1 MPAQV
6 HGAGRSVQTGIDRQ
20 DIACTRPIPELEF
33 GSSAGRIETP
43 VNTVAALPVSSAA
56 AALADADATF
66 LAAVGR
72 RVRERRAQRGITR
85 KALARIA
92 DVSERYLGQ
101 LETGEGNIS
110 ILLLRRI
117 ALALDVALAELLA
130 ATETEAELGRI
141 GSLLARLPAHRRAE
155 LVDRIAN
162 ELDESHAEKLHRI
175 ALIGLRGAGKTTLGR
190 ALARSLGV
198 PFIELNT
205 EVERE
210 TGMPASEVFDLYG
223 QAGYRRI
230 ERRCLERLIDQH
242 QRVVLSLGG
251 GAVSDDETFD
261 LLLRR
266 CRTVWLKASPEEH
279 MARVL
284 AQGDLRPMAGHAD
297 AMDDLKRILAVRD
310 PLYRKAEVVVD
321 TSGQSVEQSLQC
333 LRRAVS
339 A

>member
-1 MPAQV
+1 MAV
-6 HGAGRSVQTGIDRQ
+6 
-20 DIACTRPIPELEF
+20 
-33 GSSAGRIETP
+33 
-43 VNTVAALPVSSAA
+43 LPMNDAPD
-56 AALADADATF
+56 ALADADAAF
-66 LAAVGR
+66 LATVGR
-72 RVRERRAQRGITR
+72 RVRERRAQRGVTR
-85 KALARIA
+85 KTLARIA

-117 ALALDVALAELLA
+117 ALALEVPLPELLA
-130 ATETEAELGRI
+130 STEAEADLGRL
-141 GSLLARLPAHRRAE
+141 GSLLARVPAHRRAE
-155 LVDRIAN
+155 VVARIAA
-162 ELDESHAEKLHRI
+162 ELDDSHVEKQHRI
-175 ALIGLRGAGKTTLGR
+175 ALIGLRGAGKSTLGR
-190 ALARSLGV
+190 ALAQSLGV
-198 PFIELNT
+198 PFVELNS

-210 TGMPASEVFDLYG
+210 TGLPASEVFDLYG
-223 QAGYRRI
+223 RAGYRRI

-242 QRVVLSLGG
+242 ERAVLSLGG

-284 AQGDLRPMAGHAD
+284 AQGDLRPMVGHAD

-310 PLYRKAEVVVD
+310 PLYRKADVVVD
-321 TSGQSVEQSLQC
+321 TAGQSVEQSLQC

>member
-1 MPAQV
+1 MNP
-6 HGAGRSVQTGIDRQ
+6 
-20 DIACTRPIPELEF
+20 
-33 GSSAGRIETP
+33 
-43 VNTVAALPVSSAA
+43 A
-56 AALADADATF
+56 AALQEAPELAPLAHGDAAF
-66 LAAVGR
+66 LAAIGR
-72 RVRERRAQRGITR
+72 RVRERRGQRGYTR
-85 KALARIA
+85 KALAAAA

-117 ALALDVALAELLA
+117 AIALEISLPELLVS
-130 ATETEAELGRI
+130 TPAERALGRL
-141 GSLLARLPAHRRAE
+141 GALLESIPPQRRAE
-155 LVDRIAN
+155 VVDRIAA
-162 ELDESHAEKLHRI
+162 ELDQNRAEKQHRI
-175 ALIGLRGAGKTTLGR
+175 ALIGLRGAGKSTLGR
-190 ALARSLGV
+190 ALAQALDV
-198 PFIELNT
+198 PFVELNT

-210 TGMPASEVFDLYG
+210 IGMPASEVFDLYG

-230 ERRCLERLIDQH
+230 ERLCLERLVEQH
-242 QRVVLSLGG
+242 HRVVLSLGG
-251 GAVSDDETFD
+251 GAVSDDETFE

-297 AMDDLKRILAVRD
+297 AMDDLKRILAMRE
-310 PLYRKAEVVVD
+310 PLYRKADVIVD
-321 TSGQSVEQSLQC
+321 TSGQSAEQSLQA

>member
-1 MPAQV
+1 MN
-6 HGAGRSVQTGIDRQ
+6 H
-20 DIACTRPIPELEF
+20 
-33 GSSAGRIETP
+33 
-43 VNTVAALPVSSAA
+43 A
-56 AALADADATF
+56 AALQEAPDIVPLAHGDAAF
-66 LAAVGR
+66 LAAIGR
-72 RVRERRAQRGITR
+72 RVRERRGQRGCTR
-85 KALARIA
+85 KALAAAA

-117 ALALDVALAELLA
+117 AIALEIALPELLA
-130 ATETEAELGRI
+130 STPAERALGRL
-141 GSLLARLPAHRRAE
+141 GTLLDGIPPHRRVE
-155 LVDRIAN
+155 VVDRIAA
-162 ELDESHAEKLHRI
+162 ELDQNRAEKQHRI
-175 ALIGLRGAGKTTLGR
+175 ALIGLRGAGKSTLGR
-190 ALARSLGV
+190 ALAQALDV
-198 PFIELNT
+198 PFVELNT

-210 TGMPASEVFDLYG
+210 TGMPASEVFALYG

-230 ERRCLERLIDQH
+230 ERRCLERLVDQH
-242 QRVVLSLGG
+242 HRVVLSLGG
-251 GAVSDDETFD
+251 GVVSDDETFE

-297 AMDDLKRILAVRD
+297 AMEDLKRILAVRD
-310 PLYRKAEVVVD
+310 PLYRKADVIVD
-321 TSGQSVEQSLQC
+321 TSGQSAEQSLQA

>member
-1 MPAQV
+1 MNPVAV
-6 HGAGRSVQTGIDRQ
+6 L
-20 DIACTRPIPELEF
+20 PINDAPD
-33 GSSAGRIETP
+33 
-43 VNTVAALPVSSAA
+43 
-56 AALADADATF
+56 ALADADAAF
-66 LAAVGR
+66 LATVGR

-85 KALARIA
+85 KTLARIA

-117 ALALDVALAELLA
+117 ALALEVPLPELLA
-130 ATETEAELGRI
+130 STAAESDLGRL
-141 GSLLARLPAHRRAE
+141 GSLLARVPAHRRAE
-155 LVDRIAN
+155 VVARVAA
-162 ELDESHAEKLHRI
+162 ELDGSHVEKQHRI
-175 ALIGLRGAGKTTLGR
+175 ALIGLRGAGKSTLGR
-190 ALARSLGV
+190 ALAQSLGV
-198 PFIELNT
+198 PFVELNT

-210 TGMPASEVFDLYG
+210 TGLPASEVFDLYG

-242 QRVVLSLGG
+242 ERAVLSLGG

-310 PLYRKAEVVVD
+310 PLYRKADVVVD
-321 TSGQSVEQSLQC
+321 TAGQSVEQSLQC

>member
-1 MPAQV
+1 MRP
-6 HGAGRSVQTGIDRQ
+6 HRLAGTFVNPVAT
-20 DIACTRPIPELEF
+20 LKV
-33 GSSAGRIETP
+33 SAEP
-43 VNTVAALPVSSAA
+43 D
-56 AALADADATF
+56 ALADGDAAF
-66 LAAVGR
+66 LVAVGR
-72 RVRERRAQRGITR
+72 RVRDRRARRGITR
-85 KALARIA
+85 KALAGVA

-117 ALALDVALAELLA
+117 ATALEVPLPELLA
-130 ATETEAELGRI
+130 ATGVDTDLDRI
-141 GSLLARLPAHRRAE
+141 GTLLARVPSHRRVD
-155 LVDRIAN
+155 LVARLVE
-162 ELDESHAEKLHRI
+162 ELDDGPAGKQDRI
-175 ALIGLRGAGKTTLGR
+175 ALIGLRGAGKSTLGT
-190 ALARSLGV
+190 ALAQALGI
-198 PFIELNT
+198 PFVELNT

-210 TGMPASEVFDLYG
+210 TGLPAAEVFDLYG

-230 ERRCLERLIDQH
+230 ERRCLEHLIDRH
-242 QRVVLSLGG
+242 ERVVLSLGG
-251 GAVSDDETFD
+251 GVVADGETFD

-297 AMDDLKRILAVRD
+297 AMDDLKRILAARE
-310 PLYRKAEVVVD
+310 PLYRKADVVVD
-321 TSGQSVEQSLQC
+321 TSGQSLDQSLQA

>member
-1 MPAQV
+1 MN
-6 HGAGRSVQTGIDRQ
+6 
-20 DIACTRPIPELEF
+20 
-33 GSSAGRIETP
+33 P
-43 VNTVAALPVSSAA
+43 VAVLPMNDAPD
-56 AALADADATF
+56 ALADADAAF
-66 LAAVGR
+66 LATVGR

-85 KALARIA
+85 KTLARIA

-117 ALALDVALAELLA
+117 ALALEVPLPELLA
-130 ATETEAELGRI
+130 STEAEADLGRL
-141 GSLLARLPAHRRAE
+141 GSLLARVPAHRRAE
-155 LVDRIAN
+155 VVARVAA
-162 ELDESHAEKLHRI
+162 ELDSSHVEKQHRI
-175 ALIGLRGAGKTTLGR
+175 ALIGLRGAGKSTLGR
-190 ALARSLGV
+190 ALAQSLGV
-198 PFIELNT
+198 PFVELNT

-210 TGMPASEVFDLYG
+210 TGLPASEVFDLYG

-242 QRVVLSLGG
+242 ERAVLSLGG

-297 AMDDLKRILAVRD
+297 AMDDLKRILAVRE
-310 PLYRKAEVVVD
+310 PLYRKADVVVD
-321 TSGQSVEQSLQC
+321 TAGQSVEQSLQC

>member
-1 MPAQV
+1 V
-6 HGAGRSVQTGIDRQ
+6 
-20 DIACTRPIPELEF
+20 ELEF
-33 GSSAGRIETP
+33 VQLHRCVEAR
-43 VNTVAALPVSSAA
+43 VNPVAAVPFSRASVGP
-56 AALADADATF
+56 ADADADF
-66 LAAVGR
+66 LATVGR
-72 RVRERRAQRGITR
+72 RVRERRVQRGLTR
-85 KALARIA
+85 RALAQVA

-117 ALALDVALAELLA
+117 ATALDVALPELLA
-130 ATETEAELGRI
+130 STDTEAELGRI
-141 GSLLARLPAHRRAE
+141 GLLLSRMPAHRRAE
-155 LVDRIAN
+155 AVVRLAQ
-162 ELDESHAEKLHRI
+162 ELDDRNEQRRHRV
-175 ALIGLRGAGKTTLGR
+175 ALIGLRGAGKSTLGR
-190 ALARSLGV
+190 ALAQSLGV
-198 PFIELNT
+198 PFIELNA

-230 ERRCLERLIDQH
+230 ERRCLERLIDLH
-242 QRVVLSLGG
+242 DRVVLSLGG

-297 AMDDLKRILAVRD
+297 AMDDLKRILAARD
-310 PLYRKAEVVVD
+310 PLYRKADAIVD
-321 TSGQSVEQSLQC
+321 TSGRSVEQSLQC